1 MQAAAHHVRAET
13 EMIFMRKLARIG
25 ALALLYALLL
35 GAVLWSVL
43 AVYYGDLPQF
53 WRIPA
58 AAAAGALLLGS
69 LMLRGQRMRLTV
81 FGLVFSLILVWWF
94 ALEPSNTRDWQ
105 PDVAILPRAEIN
117 GDLITL
123 RNIRNCEYSS
133 ETRYGVNHYD
143 KTVRLSQLKAVDL
156 FLVYW
161 GSPLIAHTMLS
172 FQFGDD
178 DFVCV
183 SIETRKTVD
192 EEYSALRGF
201 FRQYELIYV
210 LGDERDLV
218 RLRTNFRNEDVY
230 LYRLAFNQDVACPV
244 FLQYLKKINELYEN
258 PQWYN
263 ALFSNCT
270 TNIRAHALTYTRDAR
285 IDWRILVNGFVDEM
299 AYERGML
306 DTRVPFADLRR
317 LSLINARAKAL
328 GDDPDFSLR
337 IREGLL
343 APGSSNSF

>member
-1 MQAAAHHVRAET
+1 
-13 EMIFMRKLARIG
+13 MRKLVRIG
-25 ALALLYALLL
+25 AQALLYVVLL
-35 GAVLWSVL
+35 GAVLWTVP

-53 WRIPA
+53 WRVPA
-58 AAAAGALLLGS
+58 AVAAGALLLGA
-69 LMLRGQRMRLTV
+69 LMLRGWRMRLAV
-81 FGLVFSLILVWWF
+81 FGPAFFLILVWWF
-94 ALEPSNTRDWQ
+94 TLEPSNTRDWQ

-123 RNIRNCEYSS
+123 RNIRNCEYTS
-133 ETRYGVNHYD
+133 ETQYTVNHYD

-210 LGDERDLV
+210 LADERDLV

-230 LYRLAFNQDVACPV
+230 LYRLAFNPDVAGPV
-244 FLQYLKKINELYEN
+244 FLQYLHQINELYAR

-263 ALFSNCT
+263 ALISNCT
-270 TNIRAHALTYTRDAR
+270 SNIRGHARPYTRDAR

-306 DTRVPFADLRR
+306 DTRLPFAELKRT
-317 LSLINARAKAL
+317 SHINARARAL

-337 IREGLL
+337 IRDGLP
-343 APGSSNSF
+343 APGVSAF